1 MSIRSIFLSIF
12 PAVILLTG
20 IPTRA
25 ATLSPG
31 DLIKASGPSVYYY
44 AQDGK
49 RYVFPTEKTYFTWYS
64 DFSSVKTVTDG
75 ELAALMIGGNVTYR
89 PTVKL
94 VKITTDPKVYA
105 VGPGKQLRWIKTEAL
120 ATELYGAAWATIVE
134 DIPDTCFINYTIGA
148 DISVATDY
156 DRSSILSGADTIQ
169 STFTVATPSPTPSPA
184 PAPTTTSTGG
194 LQLSVSKAT
203 VRAGDIETLTAVA
216 TSTSG
221 ISKVD
226 LFFDG
231 VLIQS
236 CNYSPCAG
244 DVQIPLSGTKSSY
257 VAEAKSTAIDST
269 VRTQTLQ
276 VALETGSS
284 GLVSITV
291 DRAIIRQN
299 QLAGITIDADVSIAV
314 LRTDIYRDNVSV
326 KACASS
332 IRQCRWSE
340 QLTEPVGT
348 VYDYYGKVT
357 DTLGRTY
364 QSAHKTVTIS
374 TNDSPMVTVSVGKTS
389 INKGEAVDVTVS
401 ASDDDGITQIEILK
415 DGSVIKTC
423 QNGAPCTLI
432 TGPWQEAGTLHFNGR
447 ATDALGLTATNGDT
461 MVTVN

>member
-1 MSIRSIFLSIF
+1 MKLRTLLLGLLMMSMFMTA
-12 PAVILLTG
+12 PVH
-20 IPTRA
+20 A

-64 DFSSVKTVTDG
+64 DFSSVKTVTDS

-105 VGPGKQLRWIKTEAL
+105 VGPYKQLRWIKTEAL
-120 ATELYGAAWATIVE
+120 ATELYSSAWATVVE
-134 DIPDTCFINYTIGA
+134 DIPDTFFINYMLGT
-148 DISVATDY
+148 DISVAADF
-156 DRSSILSGADTIQ
+156 DRSSILSGANNIQ
-169 STFTVATPSPTPSPA
+169 STFVIATPTPSPA
-184 PAPTTTSTGG
+184 PIPAATSTGG

-203 VRAGDIETLTAVA
+203 VRAGDTETLTAVA

-221 ISKVD
+221 ISKID

-236 CNYSPCAG
+236 CNSSSCVG
-244 DVQIPLSGTKSSY
+244 DVIIPISGTKSLY
-257 VAEAKSTAIDST
+257 TAEAKAYAVDST
-269 VRTQTLQ
+269 IKTQTVL
-276 VALETGSS
+276 VALDNSSS
-284 GLVSITV
+284 GLASITI

-299 QLAGITIDADVSIAV
+299 QSAGITVDADVSIAI
-314 LRTDIYRDNVSV
+314 LRTDIYKDNVSIR
-326 KACASS
+326 ACASS

-340 QLTEPVGT
+340 QLTGAVGT

-364 QSAHKTVTIS
+364 LTPHKTVTIGS
-374 TNDSPMVTVSVGKTS
+374 NDSPIVTVGIGKAS
-389 INKGEAVDVTVS
+389 IYKGETVDVTVS
-401 ASDDDGITQIEILK
+401 ASDDDGITQIEVLK
-415 DGSVIKTC
+415 DFSVIKTC
-423 QNGAPCTLI
+423 QSGAPCTII
-432 TGPWQEAGTLHFNGR
+432 TGPWQEAGTLVFSGR
-447 ATDALGLTATNGDT
+447 ATDALGQSATSSNAII
-461 MVTVN
+461 TVN